1 MKFDSNT
8 IIFIIVTI
16 VVAGGGYYWYSS
28 TQTGNQPPLSVGVA
42 QNEAQ
47 SQFKVLVSE
56 LQAVTFDTTIFSDP
70 NFMAL
75 VDLATPVT
83 PEAPGRTDPFAA
95 ISVTTK

>member
-8 IIFIIVTI
+8 ILLVIATII
-16 VVAGGGYYWYSS
+16 VAGGGYFWYTS
-28 TQTGNQPPLSVGVA
+28 TQTGNQPPLSVGAA
-42 QNEAQ
+42 QSAAQ

-56 LQAVTFDTTIFSDP
+56 LQAVTFDSTIFSNP
-70 NFMAL
+70 NFLAL

-83 PEAPGRTDPFAA
+83 PEAPGRTDPFAS